1 MKANPKAALDA
12 LTTPSPLTLG
22 KMALLCRLNSPLLS
36 GDISDMGETLAAI
49 YVVENP
55 VRETVAHFDTL
66 HAEAICFYDGLSVE
80 EYRRKAG
87 AALDAVAAFL
97 EMLPRPAPDA
107 KKNSATDGAPNSP
120 NGAAAPTAGGSTTCS
135 RSCPPSRP
143 RSSGAAGRRD
153 RAEARPARS

>member
-1 MKANPKAALDA
+1 MKANPEAALRA
-12 LTTPSPLTLG
+12 LATPAPLTLG
-22 KMALLCRLNSPLLS
+22 KMALLCRLDSPLLA

-55 VRETVAHFDTL
+55 VRETVARFDTL
-66 HAEAICFYDGLSVE
+66 HAEAICFYDGLSVD

-97 EMLPRPAPDA
+97 EMLPRPSPAA

-135 RSCPPSRP
+135 TTCRPSRP
-143 RSSGAAGRRD
+143 RSSGGAGRRV
-153 RAEARPARS
+153 RAAAKPARC